1 MKTYVVLLLVTLPFE
16 GNGIENHFAPDELTY
31 GYELPKP
38 EPVLPQWLKDRIR
51 ILPSM

>member
-1 MKTYVVLLLVTLPFE
+1 MLLALLISFPFE
-16 GNGIENHFAPDELTY
+16 GNSGVENHFAPDELTY